1 MSRSVYALRGD
12 LIKIRSP
19 YNKNFID
26 ELKKIAGYRYDTE
39 LECGIIPNSHANF
52 SRLIDIT
59 RRLDIEIEDYDLI
72 QPSGTISS
80 QIPGNTASKDSDT
93 FSGGI
98 RVNDTNITSDSGSG
112 SSNLSDTFSKTSA
125 ANSIDD
131 LPVTNNRSQ
140 RTSPRNAANPNNPIN
155 PNTTRSDNSKD
166 TYPPNPKDSIDTG
179 PISNETD
186 NNLLSNYKGAINAN
200 FNGIKPS
207 NSAGRCNLPEL
218 PNPANS
224 DDDTYDDAIQKLEN
238 ELISRRYSKSTI
250 KSYVHHVENFMEFID
265 KPSSYATEADVKSY
279 VLSLAVDKE
288 FSTSSMNIAI
298 NAIKFFLSE
307 ILDKNYITS
316 VIKRPRKDKKL
327 PVVLSSE
334 EVKKILGVT
343 KNFKHNL
350 LLMIIYSCGL
360 RVGEA
365 VNLKFEDVDFD
376 RRMLKIRSGKGRKD
390 RYTII
395 SNAALASLKIY
406 MKPFSPS
413 DWIFPGT
420 PSKNHITTRT
430 AEKVFETALKNAAI
444 KKSAGIHSLRHSFAT
459 HLLESG
465 VDIRYIQ
472 QLLGHVNLKTT
483 EIYTHVSTKHIEKI
497 VSPLDSIMR

>member
-1 MSRSVYALRGD
+1 MSRSVYALRED

-26 ELKKIAGYRYDTE
+26 ELKKIAGYRYDFE

-52 SRLIDIT
+52 SRLIEIT
-59 RRLDIEIEDYDLI
+59 RRLGIEIEDYDLI

-80 QIPGNTASKDSDT
+80 KTPGNTAANDSDT
-93 FSGGI
+93 FSGDI
-98 RVNDTNITSDSGSG
+98 RANDTNITTDSGNG
-112 SSNLSDTFSKTSA
+112 PSNLSDTFSKTS
-125 ANSIDD
+125 
-131 LPVTNNRSQ
+131 VTNSKDDRPSVNKPSPK
-140 RTSPRNAANPNNPIN
+140 TSPRTVANPVDK
-155 PNTTRSDNSKD
+155 NTALSDNSKD
-166 TYPPNPKDSIDTG
+166 TYPSNTKNSGDTRLI
-179 PISNETD
+179 PDETD
-186 NNLLSNYKGAINAN
+186 DNLLSNYKGAIKDN

-207 NSAGRCNLPEL
+207 NSAGRGNFPEL
-218 PNPANS
+218 SNPAVS
-224 DDDTYDDAIQKLEN
+224 PDQAYDDAIQKLEN

-250 KSYVHHVENFMEFID
+250 KSYVRHVENFMEFID

-279 VLSLAVDKE
+279 VLSLAVDKD

-334 EVKKILGVT
+334 EVKKILDVT

-376 RRMLKIRSGKGRKD
+376 RHMLKIRSGKGRKD

-395 SNAALASLKIY
+395 SNAALASLKVYI
-406 MKPFSPS
+406 KPFSPS